1 MKYPACDCW
10 LASAASWHEI
20 SGLAGD
26 VAASGLADPSR
37 LRKSSFRPTGRIMS
51 RKHFA
56 SMICS
61 FPVIAAF
68 ALFGADSGGISGKI
82 SAADG
87 TPVDA
92 ALTLHDLT
100 TPRVVGAKPFDRQFS
115 SRRDGTFALANVPAA
130 QYEICVDAPQLSV
143 LDPCRWGGST
153 KFTVTAAGTTTVNL
167 TVQRGYQLKVRVN
180 DTNGLLASAAAG
192 PAAGASASAAA
203 SPSLQMAVKTIQG
216 TYENLRLQSA
226 DATGRNNYLVVP
238 YNMPLVL
245 VATGSSV
252 ALSDS
257 NNVRYTND
265 SVQLPILASSG
276 STPPTVTF
284 NVTTPNGT
292 TPVGTTPVGTTPIGT
307 TPIGT
312 TPIGTTP

>member
-1 MKYPACDCW
+1 MRSTK
-10 LASAASWHEI
+10 
-20 SGLAGD
+20 
-26 VAASGLADPSR
+26 R
-37 LRKSSFRPTGRIMS
+37 FRC
-51 RKHFA
+51 
-56 SMICS
+56 MICS
-61 FPVIAAF
+61 FPAVAAF

-82 SAADG
+82 SAVDG

-100 TPRVVGAKPFDRQFS
+100 TARVVGAKPFDRQFS
-115 SRRDGTFALANVPAA
+115 SRRDGTFTFANVPVA

-153 KFTVTAAGTTTVNL
+153 KFTVTATGTTTVNL

-180 DTNGLLASAAAG
+180 DTNGLLSSGPTAVSTSPAGLTASPTAT
-192 PAAGASASAAA
+192 
-203 SPSLQMAVKTIQG
+203 PSLQMVVKTIQG
-216 TYENLRLQSA
+216 TYENLRLQNA

-238 YNMPLVL
+238 YNLPLVL
-245 VATGSSV
+245 VATGSNV
-252 ALSDS
+252 ALGDS

-292 TPVGTTPVGTTPIGT
+292 TPIGTTPVGTTPIGT

-312 TPIGTTP
+312 TP